1 MTSSPRNAHSPWP
14 LAVEL
19 PAAPARVI
27 PERAPSSPRLPMD
40 WRWTDSLGV
49 ALMGRGLPAAT
60 AAWARAAERGGL
72 GSVWIIEDYFHPGA
86 YALAGAAAGATE
98 RVAVGLGVVNPY
110 TRHPALVAMETAAL
124 AAMAPGRV
132 VLGLGSSNRRWID
145 AQMAIPFKTPLRGL
159 REGTEI
165 ARRLLAGERVTVA
178 GECFSAHDVALD
190 SPAPSPVPILLGVK
204 GPRALALAAEIA
216 DGVLGSVL
224 TSPAH
229 VRRVRAATAG
239 ARPPHGR
246 FAVAAYLPMAVGDD
260 GAAARGRV
268 RSLLARYLGV
278 LHGQSILLD
287 AGVEPARSQP
297 FRDALAAR
305 RSAAD
310 LVGDDLIDVLAVAG
324 TPAQCHAA
332 LARLAD
338 AGLDTPIAILPP
350 GPPGEDQIAEIA
362 RALAPA
368 WREITGR

>member
-1 MTSSPRNAHSPWP
+1 
-14 LAVEL
+14 
-19 PAAPARVI
+19 
-27 PERAPSSPRLPMD
+27 MD
-40 WRWTDSLGV
+40 WRWTDSPGV

-72 GSVWIIEDYFHPGA
+72 GSLWIIEDYFHPGA
-86 YALAGAAAGATE
+86 YALAGAAVAATE
-98 RVAVGLGVVNPY
+98 RATVGLGVVNPY

-145 AQMAIPFKTPLRGL
+145 EQMAIPFKTPLRGL

-178 GECFSAHDVALD
+178 GECFSVHDVALEAGGA
-190 SPAPSPVPILLGVK
+190 PAPVPVLLGVK

-216 DGVLGSVL
+216 DGVLCSIL
-224 TSPAH
+224 TSAAH

-239 ARPPHGR
+239 ARPASGR
-246 FAVAAYLPMAVGDD
+246 FAVAAYLPVAVDDD
-260 GAAARGRV
+260 GAAARARV
-268 RSLLARYLGV
+268 RPVLARYLGV

-297 FRDALAAR
+297 FRDALTVRHPAG
-305 RSAAD
+305 D
-310 LVGDDLIDVLAVAG
+310 LVTDDLIDALAIAG
-324 TPAQCHAA
+324 TPAQCRAA

-338 AGLDTPIAILPP
+338 AGLDTPIAVLPP
-350 GPPGEDQIAEIA
+350 DKPGDQQIEDIA
-362 RALAPA
+362 RVLVPA
-368 WREITGR
+368 WREIKNR